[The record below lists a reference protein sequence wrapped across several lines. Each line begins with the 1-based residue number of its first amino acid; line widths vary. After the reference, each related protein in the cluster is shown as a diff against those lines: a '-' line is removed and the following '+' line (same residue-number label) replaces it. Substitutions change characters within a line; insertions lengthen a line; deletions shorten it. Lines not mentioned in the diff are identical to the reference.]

1 MPAAGA
7 WAVSKAHVLT
17 TPSRRPLTQRLLF
30 QKGPRTDAPIVAPSS
45 ELADESEQKIGSIA
59 LRPHVALKPTQCHL
73 ARQSASTPGS
83 VPGDLGC
90 CVQNALLSEGGRGW
104 CWRRRPV
111 PGPRDPSELNSGGG
125 GPSVVTA
132 EQPRDLRQQL
142 RTVAPF
148 PGRVPH
154 AGHRALHCSPR
165 IVPHARTDEETEARR
180 LPHSW
185 SVDAPAPAPAPSLSH
200 RPAVCKPRP
209 TPPDGSFKTGRGDRP
224 TRSACACD
232 TYCFLKTAK

>member
-7 WAVSKAHVLT
+7 WGVSKAHVLT

-83 VPGDLGC
+83 VPGDLGR
-90 CVQNALLSEGGRGW
+90 CVENALLSEGGRGW

-125 GPSVVTA
+125 VLPWSQLNSHVTSVSSS
-132 EQPRDLRQQL
+132 EPLRRSPGASRTRGTVPCTVL
-142 RTVAPF
+142 RGSSLT
-148 PGRVPH
+148 
-154 AGHRALHCSPR
+154 
-165 IVPHARTDEETEARR
+165 
-180 LPHSW
+180 
-185 SVDAPAPAPAPSLSH
+185 PAPT
-200 RPAVCKPRP
+200 RRPRP
-209 TPPDGSFKTGRGDRP
+209 GG
-224 TRSACACD
+224 CH
-232 TYCFLKTAK
+232 TAGL

>member
-7 WAVSKAHVLT
+7 WGVSKAHVLT

-59 LRPHVALKPTQCHL
+59 LRPHVAFKPTQCHL
-73 ARQSASTPGS
+73 ARQWPRCPGWCPVTWGAAWKTHS
-83 VPGDLGC
+83 SQKAAAAGVGAGDLC
-90 CVQNALLSEGGRGW
+90 LVRVTPANLT
-104 CWRRRPV
+104 V
-111 PGPRDPSELNSGGG
+111 GG

-148 PGRVPH
+148 PGRVLH

-185 SVDAPAPAPAPSLSH
+185 SVDAPAPAPAPSPSH

>member
-7 WAVSKAHVLT
+7 WGVSKAHVLT

-90 CVQNALLSEGGRGW
+90 CVENALLSEGGRGW

-111 PGPRDPSELNSGGG
+111 PGPRDPSELLNSGGG
-125 GPSVVTA
+125 VLPWSQLNSHVTSVSSS
-132 EQPRDLRQQL
+132 EPLR
-142 RTVAPF
+142 RSPGASHTRGTVPCTVL
-148 PGRVPH
+148 PGSS
-154 AGHRALHCSPR
+154 L
-165 IVPHARTDEETEARR
+165 T
-180 LPHSW
+180 
-185 SVDAPAPAPAPSLSH
+185 PAPT
-200 RPAVCKPRP
+200 RRPRP
-209 TPPDGSFKTGRGDRP
+209 GG
-224 TRSACACD
+224 CH
-232 TYCFLKTAK
+232 TAGL